1 MTNPVYRVAARGRG
15 AHRTISDAVAAVPAG
30 AVIAVAPGT
39 YPENVRL
46 ERRVVLVPEQG
57 PGTVEIR
64 PAHGPALSVAAPDC
78 AVRQLTL
85 QGTDPAEALVRVEDA
100 AGLVLEEC
108 ALSHGRIEVLG
119 RPDAPDAPDAPEAA
133 ELPEEAARLA
143 ALHGALTADLVED
156 LQDPTTGG
164 VLLLRRTRLHGARHA
179 ALHVSG
185 DGRARIEDSTITSV
199 DGIGVVLSGTAR
211 VVADGLRITGSS
223 GSALRAR
230 GATRLAVRAARL
242 TGPGRH
248 GLLAQDTAQVLLD
261 DCVVEGAA
269 GSGAQAEHEAR
280 VDMTG
285 CRIVSPGGSGL
296 VTGGAAQLTARDC
309 RVVTPAANGALALGD
324 STLALADCSV
334 SGSGFSALHL
344 GERASGELTGCRVTG
359 SEEHA
364 LVVTDEARVRAE
376 DTALSDAAMCGV
388 QVAVAGAVT
397 LTGCRVTGG
406 ESGVR
411 LLSTEESE
419 LAESTVA
426 GQRKAGVELGPGAR
440 ARLTGTRI
448 ADVGSAGVTVAGGAR
463 LRMDGGGVFRAG
475 GTALVLWKDT
485 DCAVRGVR
493 VDTAGKNG
501 ILVGD
506 DASGTFEYCDI
517 RATAFPALHIG
528 ERAEPRFVRCRVFD
542 CAQDLGTAKDAAPVF
557 EDCTAHGVEQSVLPT
572 ATATGP
578 GPAAPARPGAS
589 GQPSGPSS
597 DAGTPDETEEL
608 ADEGAPEAE
617 PESLEDLLTE
627 LGELVGLER
636 VKRDVGGMVKLMQT
650 VRRRREAGLPAPPL
664 SRHLV
669 FAGNPGTGKTTVA
682 RLYGRLLK
690 ALGLLAVGHLVE
702 VDRSALVGEYVG
714 HTGPKTTEAFN
725 RARGGVLFI
734 DEAYSLAP
742 AIAGND
748 FGTEAIATLV
758 KLMED
763 QRDEVI
769 VIAAGY
775 PDDMDRFIGS
785 NPGLSSRFSRTLLFE
800 DYSSDEL
807 VHIVEHHA
815 ERHAY
820 KLTGEA
826 REALS
831 GHFAAIPR
839 TVRFGNGRTA
849 RQVFQEMTERQ
860 AMRVSELDAPDAD
873 VLMQLS
879 PLDLPETALTH

>member
-30 AVIAVAPGT
+30 AVVAVAPGV

-64 PAHGPALSVAAPDC
+64 PARGPALSVAAPDC

-119 RPDAPDAPDAPEAA
+119 RPDAPDAPQNGEP
-133 ELPEEAARLA
+133 PEEGARLA
-143 ALHGALTADLVED
+143 ALHGALAADLVEE

-164 VLLLRRTRLHGARHA
+164 VLLLRHTRLHGARHA

-185 DGRARIEDSTITSV
+185 DGRARIEDTVITSV

-261 DCVVEGAA
+261 DCLVEGAA
-269 GSGAQAEHEAR
+269 GSGVQAEHEAR
-280 VDMTG
+280 VDLTG

-296 VTGGAAQLTARDC
+296 VTGGAARLGARDC
-309 RVVTPAANGALALGD
+309 RVVTPVANGALALGD
-324 STLALADCSV
+324 SALELTDCAV
-334 SGSGFSALHL
+334 SGSGFSSLHL
-344 GERASGELTGCRVTG
+344 GERARGELTGCRVTD

-364 LVVTDEARVRAE
+364 LVVTDEARVRAQ
-376 DTALSDAAMCGV
+376 DTALRDAAMCGV
-388 QVAVAGAVT
+388 QVAMAGAVA
-397 LTGCRVTGG
+397 LAGCRVTGG

-411 LLSTEESE
+411 LLSDEESVLLE
-419 LAESTVA
+419 TVVA

-440 ARLTGTRI
+440 AQLTGTRI

-485 DCAVRGVR
+485 DCAVSGVR
-493 VDTAGKNG
+493 IDTTGKNG

-506 DASGTFEYCDI
+506 DASGTFEFCDI
-517 RATAFPALHIG
+517 RATAFPALHVG
-528 ERAEPRFVRCRVFD
+528 ERAEPRFVRCRIFD
-542 CAQDLGTAKDAAPVF
+542 CAQDLGTAEGASPVF
-557 EDCTAHGVEQSVLPT
+557 EDCTAHGVEQSVLPAT
-572 ATATGP
+572 TATGP

-597 DAGTPDETEEL
+597 AAGTSEEEGQDAEL

-636 VKRDVGGMVKLMQT
+636 VKSDVGGMVKLMQT

-763 QRDEVI
+763 QRDEVV

-820 KLTGEA
+820 KLTAEA

-860 AMRVSELDAPDAD
+860 AMRVSELEAPDAD
-873 VLMQLS
+873 ALMQLS
-879 PLDLPETALTH
+879 PLDLPENALTL